1 VWKRTVAG
9 RTLSF
14 HLAGINN
21 QNFLMRDAETG
32 TWWQQVSGK
41 ALFGP
46 LAGQQLEFM
55 RSDELT
61 FGLWKQEAP
70 EGLVLSPVSASEA
83 DYAKKDWDTR
93 MAKRPVPENLHGGE
107 FEPREQILG
116 ISVATASRAYPLSV
130 VLKQSPLQDTLSGT
144 PLVIVVGPDGKSL
157 RAFVS
162 RSGDAAVE
170 FFRKT
175 PATEWALVDSAT
187 GSQWDFQG
195 CAVSGS
201 AKGQCLEPLPLL
213 REYWFDWR
221 QYHPAT
227 TVYHRR

>member
-1 VWKRTVAG
+1 MWKRTVGG

-46 LAGQQLEFM
+46 LAGQQLEFV

-70 EGLVLSPVSASEA
+70 EGLVLLPVADAET
-83 DYAKKDWDTR
+83 DYAQKDWDTR

-107 FEPREQILG
+107 FEPREQIVG
-116 ISVATASRAYPLSV
+116 VEVGGASRAYPLSAV
-130 VLKQSPLQDTLSGT
+130 MKQSPLQDTLSGT

-157 RAFVS
+157 RAFLR
-162 RSGDAAVE
+162 RSGDPAIE
-170 FFRKT
+170 FYQKAQ
-175 PATEWALVDSAT
+175 PGEWALVDSVS
-187 GSQWDFQG
+187 GSQWNFQG
-195 CAVSGS
+195 CAFSGP
-201 AKGQCLEPLPLL
+201 AQGQCLEPLPILKD
-213 REYWFDWR
+213 YWFDWR

-227 TVYHRR
+227 TVYRSR

>member
-1 VWKRTVAG
+1 MWKRTVEG

-32 TWWQQVSGK
+32 TYWQQVSGK
-41 ALFGP
+41 AVFGP
-46 LAGQQLEFM
+46 LAGRQLEFM
-55 RSDELT
+55 PSDELT

-70 EGLVLSPVSASEA
+70 LGLVLLPVAAWED
-83 DYAKKDWDTR
+83 DYAKQDWDTR
-93 MAKRPVPENLHGGE
+93 MAKRPVPESLRGGE

-116 ISVATASRAYPLSV
+116 IALEGASRAYPLSV
-130 VLKQSPLQDTLSGT
+130 VMKESPVQDTLSGT
-144 PLVIVVGPDGKSL
+144 PLVLVVGPDGKSL

-162 RSGDAAVE
+162 RSGGAAVE
-170 FFRKT
+170 FFR
-175 PATEWALVDSAT
+175 PPQGSAWALVDSAG
-187 GSQWDFQG
+187 GSQWNFQG
-195 CAVSGS
+195 CAVSGP
-201 AKGQCLEPLPLL
+201 AKGECLEPLPLL

-227 TVYHRR
+227 TVYRRR

>member
-1 VWKRTVAG
+1 MWKRTVEG

-46 LAGQQLEFM
+46 LAGRQLEFM

-70 EGLVLSPVSASEA
+70 EGLVLSPVADAQA

-93 MAKRPVPENLHGGE
+93 VGKLPVSANLHGGE
-107 FEPREQILG
+107 LEPREQILG
-116 ISVATASRAYPLSV
+116 ISVASASRAYPLST

-162 RSGDAAVE
+162 RTGGAAVE
-170 FFRKT
+170 FFQ
-175 PATEWALVDSAT
+175 PAAGSDWALVDSAT
-187 GSQWDFQG
+187 GSQWNFQG
-195 CAVSGS
+195 CAVQGP

-227 TVYHRR
+227 TVYRRR

>member
-1 VWKRTVAG
+1 MAG

-14 HLAGINN
+14 RLAGINN
-21 QNFLMRDAETG
+21 QNFLMRDSETG

-46 LAGQQLEFM
+46 LGGQQLELM

-61 FGLWKQEAP
+61 FGLWKQEVAD
-70 EGLVLSPVSASEA
+70 GLVLSPVAASESK
-83 DYAKKDWDTR
+83 YAKKDWDTR
-93 MAKRPVPENLHGGE
+93 VGKLPVPKNLHGGE
-107 FEPREQILG
+107 FEPREQVVG
-116 ISVATASRAYPLSV
+116 ITAGSASRAYPLSA

-162 RSGDAAVE
+162 RSGGTPVE
-170 FFRKT
+170 FFQLA
-175 PATEWALVDSAT
+175 PGSDWALVDSAT

-195 CAVSGS
+195 CAVQGP

-213 REYWFDWR
+213 KEYWFDWR

-227 TVYHRR
+227 TAYRRR

>member
-1 VWKRTVAG
+1 MAG

-32 TWWQQVSGK
+32 TYWQQVSGK

-61 FGLWKQEAP
+61 FGLWKQEVAD
-70 EGLVLSPVSASEA
+70 GLVLSPVAASEA

-93 MAKRPVPENLHGGE
+93 MAKRPVPESLHGGQ
-107 FEPREQILG
+107 FEPREQVVG
-116 ISVATASRAYPLSV
+116 VAVGSASRAYPLSA
-130 VLKQSPLQDTLSGT
+130 VLKQSPLQDALSGT
-144 PLVIVVGPDGKSL
+144 PLVILVGPDGKSL

-162 RSGDAAVE
+162 RSENAPLE
-170 FFRKT
+170 FYQT
-175 PATEWALVDSAT
+175 APQSDWVLVDSAT
-187 GSQWDFQG
+187 GSEWNFQG
-195 CAVSGS
+195 CAVSGP

-213 REYWFDWR
+213 KEYWFDWR

-227 TVYHRR
+227 TVYRRR

>member
-1 VWKRTVAG
+1 MAG

-14 HLAGINN
+14 RLAGINN
-21 QNFLMRDAETG
+21 QNFLMRDSETG

-55 RSDELT
+55 RSDELS

-70 EGLVLSPVSASEA
+70 QGLVLSPVSASESE
-83 DYAKKDWDTR
+83 YAKKDWDTR
-93 MAKRPVPENLHGGE
+93 VGKLPVPESLHGGD
-107 FEPREQILG
+107 FEPREQIVG
-116 ISVATASRAYPLSV
+116 ISVGSASRAYPLSA

-162 RSGDAAVE
+162 RAGGAAVE
-170 FFRKT
+170 FFQLAPGSDWT
-175 PATEWALVDSAT
+175 LVDSAT
-187 GSQWDFQG
+187 GSQWSFQG
-195 CAVSGS
+195 CALSGP
-201 AKGQCLEPLPLL
+201 AKGRCLESLPLL
-213 REYWFDWR
+213 KDYWFDWR

-227 TVYHRR
+227 TAYRRR